1 MRELEFRAW
10 DKKSKKFRVV
20 SSIVYD
26 TTSRHSIEPKIKL
39 VQLWGQPFCDD
50 GERNPDVLCMR
61 NPNEVVIQQYTGLKD
76 KNGVKIFEG
85 DIVSLLCNKR
95 NSMESWDVTRL
106 AIIKNEPPAFYFKVI
121 GDADNVYI
129 PSMLDVTFIEV
140 IGNIHQNQELL
151 SEVK

>member
-1 MRELEFRAW
+1 MRKLEFRAW
-10 DKKSKKFRVV
+10 DVERVGAYNGCVYQNDQALWEYFRDLNDDERRYDCKF
-20 SSIVYD
+20 VY
-26 TTSRHSIEPKIKL
+26 
-39 VQLWGQPFCDD
+39 
-50 GERNPDVLCMR
+50 M
-61 NPNEVVIQQYTGLKD
+61 QYTGLKD

-121 GDADNVYI
+121 GEADNVYI

-140 IGNIHQNQELL
+140 IGNIYENPELL